1 MVMKKAIKILAAT
14 ILSALFITAAHFSA
28 VQIRTNADWY
38 PDDTLTEET
47 AVQSALNTPP
57 AVIADVTSADI
68 LESLKS
74 GDKPVQAILTIGA
87 DGRVKGADGE
97 DICDL
102 SVALDEYL
110 QKTILPVFRV
120 DDSSADILLNW
131 FKTDRRIT
139 DASVSSSSPEAVKKI
154 KTVYPALRGIVE
166 FDESADI
173 KKAAATANA
182 ACAQICILP
191 ESAASYDAVR
201 YVQARFKTVWVRA
214 EKNDRISIKNCVAS
228 GCFGVIAEDV
238 SLSCATLKEYA
249 GGIVR
254 TPYNVAHR
262 GLPNKYNEN
271 SVSGTLAAIRAGATH
286 VELDC
291 YLTQDN
297 EIAFMHDANLAR
309 TSTGSGNIEDYT
321 SAQLENFRLKQFT
334 DEKIPLL
341 EDIGGA
347 LEGSGVVLVLEIKS
361 AKTDVA
367 HILAEKLGKD
377 NLAFLKD
384 YLTVISF
391 DRNQLLEMKEA
402 LPEIPTADLGGKSSD
417 DLQTILTRSG
427 QYNCGVDYNFN
438 AIDKTTNARLI
449 SRGFIPWTW
458 TYSGEVT
465 IISGLESGIPAMTN
479 NDADAL
485 TAFPEKVTVANEQS
499 SVPAVGAPV
508 KLVVTEYGG
517 EEKIAEG
524 KATEVADLGDGRY
537 EVLAEY
543 DPSEYYLSSMLYT
556 QKQTVTVEKKKS
568 GCGSAIGG
576 IPLALTLLPVYLSE
590 SKRKFTK

>member
-1 MVMKKAIKILAAT
+1 MKKAIKILAAT

-28 VQIRTNADWY
+28 VQIRTNADRY

-102 SVALDEYL
+102 SVALDKYL

-297 EIAFMHDANLAR
+297 EIFVVFHGYQHRKSVRVYGMIVRIGNGRGDEFHIRKKFRFRFFRHAVVVEIHFAVYGDVLNYAF
-309 TSTGSGNIEDYT
+309 GGKFFK
-321 SAQLENFRLKQFT
+321 NFK
-334 DEKIPLL
+334 EKIIRIEVIHQHGKMFFLVYVVRRGVRFGIARL
-341 EDIGGA
+341 NAVFVKRGGGA
-347 LEGSGVVLVLEIKS
+347 DGNFVFHFRAVEFFVFISEK
-361 AKTDVA
+361 
-367 HILAEKLGKD
+367 AE
-377 NLAFLKD
+377 
-384 YLTVISF
+384 
-391 DRNQLLEMKEA
+391 
-402 LPEIPTADLGGKSSD
+402 
-417 DLQTILTRSG
+417 
-427 QYNCGVDYNFN
+427 
-438 AIDKTTNARLI
+438 
-449 SRGFIPWTW
+449 
-458 TYSGEVT
+458 
-465 IISGLESGIPAMTN
+465 
-479 NDADAL
+479 
-485 TAFPEKVTVANEQS
+485 
-499 SVPAVGAPV
+499 
-508 KLVVTEYGG
+508 
-517 EEKIAEG
+517 
-524 KATEVADLGDGRY
+524 
-537 EVLAEY
+537 
-543 DPSEYYLSSMLYT
+543 
-556 QKQTVTVEKKKS
+556 
-568 GCGSAIGG
+568 
-576 IPLALTLLPVYLSE
+576 
-590 SKRKFTK
+590 